1 MEKGLF
7 CRGIIVWK
15 MRELRGL
22 RVGMRGRGNKMGC
35 SEAFGG
41 GKRDRC
47 GYFWRWRCRW
57 L

>member
-15 MRELRGL
+15 MWELRGL
-22 RVGMRGRGNKMGC
+22 GVGMRGRGNKMGC

-41 GKRDRC
+41 GKTDRC
-47 GYFWRWRCRW
+47 GYFWRWR
-57 L
+57 